1 MEREAR
7 AADAAEMKMEIQKLG
22 VASLSEA
29 TSLKECVSALVRAY
43 RETEAAVKAARAKWD
58 EEMKSV
64 SEASQQVL
72 LLKERVEKIALET
85 ESGVASAAQ
94 TGETASV
101 ASTLV
106 KEMQELIQEAAGQ
119 WECDWR
125 VTRSLDALQ
134 EEKTVLPRLAVAVCE
149 ACDE

>member
-7 AADAAEMKMEIQKLG
+7 AADTAEMKMEIQKLG

-43 RETEAAVKAARAKWD
+43 RETEATAKAARAKWD

-72 LLKERVEKIALET
+72 LLKERVERIALGAK
-85 ESGVASAAQ
+85 SGVASAAQ

-106 KEMQELIQEAAGQ
+106 KEMQDLIQEAAGQ
-119 WECDWR
+119 WGCDWR
-125 VTRSLDALQ
+125 VTRSLDVLQ
-134 EEKTVLPRLAVAVCE
+134 EEKAVLPRLAVAVIIV
-149 ACDE
+149 CDE

>member
-7 AADAAEMKMEIQKLG
+7 AADTAEMKMEIQKLG

-43 RETEAAVKAARAKWD
+43 RETEATAKAARV
-58 EEMKSV
+58 KSV

-106 KEMQELIQEAAGQ
+106 KEMQDLIQEAAGQ
-119 WECDWR
+119 
-125 VTRSLDALQ
+125 
-134 EEKTVLPRLAVAVCE
+134 
-149 ACDE
+149 

>member
-7 AADAAEMKMEIQKLG
+7 AADTAEMKMEIQKLG

-101 ASTLV
+101 ALTLV
-106 KEMQELIQEAAGQ
+106 KEMQDLIQEAAGQ
-119 WECDWR
+119 
-125 VTRSLDALQ
+125 
-134 EEKTVLPRLAVAVCE
+134 
-149 ACDE
+149 

>member
-1 MEREAR
+1 M
-7 AADAAEMKMEIQKLG
+7 
-22 VASLSEA
+22 
-29 TSLKECVSALVRAY
+29 
-43 RETEAAVKAARAKWD
+43 KAARATWD
-58 EEMKSV
+58 DEMKSV

-72 LLKERVEKIALET
+72 LLKERMEKLALET
-85 ESGVASAAQ
+85 ESGVESAAQ

-106 KEMQELIQEAAGQ
+106 KEMQDLIQEAAGQ